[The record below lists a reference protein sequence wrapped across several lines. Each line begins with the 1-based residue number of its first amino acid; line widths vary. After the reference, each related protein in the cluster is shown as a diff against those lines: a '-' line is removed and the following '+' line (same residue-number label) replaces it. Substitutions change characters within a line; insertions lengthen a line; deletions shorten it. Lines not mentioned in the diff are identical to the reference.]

1 MNRLNSEHLAEFV
14 RSKQIQ
20 AQLVHIDVPTPTVE
34 SAAKAVGT
42 NPDRVIK
49 SLVFLVNGE
58 PVLVIASGI
67 QLVDRRIIARHF
79 EVGRKKVKLADA
91 QTVQDATGFEIGAVP
106 PIGHL
111 NPLMVLIDK
120 RVLQYSTVYGGGGSI
135 DVLLKLDPN
144 DILKLTDATII
155 DLSV

>member
-1 MNRLNSEHLAEFV
+1 MNLLNSEHLAEFV
-14 RSKQIQ
+14 KSKQIQ

-42 NPDRVIK
+42 SPDRVIK

-67 QLVDRRIIARHF
+67 QPVDRRTIARHF
-79 EVGRKKVKLADA
+79 EVGRKRVKLADA
-91 QTVQDATGFEIGAVP
+91 QTVQDVTGFEIGAVP

-111 NPLMVLIDK
+111 NPLTVLIDK
-120 RVLQYSTVYGGGGSI
+120 RVLQHSTVYGGGG
-135 DVLLKLDPN
+135 KH
-144 DILKLTDATII
+144 
-155 DLSV
+155 